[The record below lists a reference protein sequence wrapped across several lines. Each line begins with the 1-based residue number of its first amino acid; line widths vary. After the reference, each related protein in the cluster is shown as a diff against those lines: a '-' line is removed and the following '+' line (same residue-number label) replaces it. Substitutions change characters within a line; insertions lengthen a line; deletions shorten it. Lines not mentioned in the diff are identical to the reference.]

1 MKRLSL
7 YLFLFLLIISAC
19 SEQNQISKCKGTD
32 SSKWT
37 SCFGKEKIKKWVVSG
52 DKMEHR
58 HDGVYEGEYLN
69 GKFNGQGTLT
79 SENGDKYVG
88 GWKDN
93 KRHGLGTYMFANGN
107 KYVGEWKDGVLHIRS
122 KSRMLGYL
130 NAPSPFDSSGWYD
143 TKDVVDEKDGY
154 YKVVGRTSDVIN
166 VGGLKFMAS
175 EVERVALGFPGVSF
189 VKAYPMGNPITGQH
203 VELILQTKENSPF
216 DMDNYKIHLKNE
228 LQSHMV
234 PMRIR
239 RKEVNI
245 GYRFKRI

>member
-1 MKRLSL
+1 MK
-7 YLFLFLLIISAC
+7 
-19 SEQNQISKCKGTD
+19 
-32 SSKWT
+32 
-37 SCFGKEKIKKWVVSG
+37 
-52 DKMEHR
+52 
-58 HDGVYEGEYLN
+58 
-69 GKFNGQGTLT
+69 
-79 SENGDKYVG
+79 VG
-88 GWKDN
+88 GEGVETRTVDS
-93 KRHGLGTYMFANGN
+93 
-107 KYVGEWKDGVLHIRS
+107 VLHIRS

-245 GYRFKRI
+245 GHRFKRI

>member
-154 YKVVGRTSDVIN
+154 YKVVGRSSDVIN
-166 VGGLKFMAS
+166 VAGLKFMAS

-189 VKAYPMGNPITGQH
+189 VKAYPRENPITGQH
-203 VELILQTKENSPF
+203 VELIVQSKSEVLLDSVNLMSFFKTKLQP
-216 DMDNYKIHLKNE
+216 
-228 LQSHMV
+228 HMV
-234 PMRIR
+234 PKRIR
-239 RKEVNI
+239 LENVII
-245 GYRFKRI
+245 GHRFKKG